1 MTKKVAIV
9 GLFLESN
16 RYADVVA
23 AQQFKVMRREQIT
36 DDARSAS
43 PILLKEGQG
52 FFEQMDSNGP
62 WCPIPI
68 SIMLG
73 GAGGPAEHSF
83 IINEILNIEREISA
97 ESSLDGVY
105 ILNHGAMTT
114 TDEEDPD
121 GLLYRAIRRAVG
133 PDVPVVA
140 TVDLHANISQRMVD
154 HADVIVAYRTDPHVD
169 QFDRGREAAN
179 IMSEIWA
186 GMRPVVSNLRLP
198 LVPPNVSLLTAHGP
212 YADLI
217 NFGQS
222 QLDRDIL
229 NISIVAGFAFSDTSE
244 NGLHIIVTA
253 RQTELRAERLCHQIA
268 RMAWSMRARFMWNLM
283 PIADAVNRA
292 QQTGAQPNLPALL
305 LADLGDNVG
314 AGGPGNTLWLLEALH
329 KAKTEGVVIGSFF
342 DPTLAAMAVDA
353 GAGSRIDARFHGD
366 NWEGAAPVYSV
377 NAALVQATHPGI
389 FYISTG
395 PLSGMRVNAGPI
407 GLLDLDGLKVL
418 VTSRRPIVWPDP
430 TLLSALGV
438 DVRLIRTLVLKC
450 RSNYRAVFDQYFTA
464 DQMVE
469 VDTPGRTSPV
479 LTRHQWQRLPRPS
492 YPLDLDCEWLDEPDG
507 SDPDPD

>member
-1 MTKKVAIV
+1 MAKKVALV

-16 RYADVVA
+16 RYAEVVP
-23 AQQFKVMRREQIT
+23 AQQFRVMRQEQIT
-36 DDARSAS
+36 ADARSAS

-52 FFEQMDSNGP
+52 FFQQMDSNGP
-62 WCPIPI
+62 WRPIPI
-68 SIMLG
+68 SIVLG

-83 IINEILNIEREISA
+83 IIDEILNIERELSA
-97 ESSLDGVY
+97 ASALDGVY

-133 PDVPVVA
+133 PHVPVVA

-179 IMSEIWA
+179 IMSEMWT

-198 LVPPNVSLLTAHGP
+198 LVPSNVSLLTAHGP
-212 YADLI
+212 YGDLI

-222 QLDRDIL
+222 QLSTEIL
-229 NISIVAGFAFSDTSE
+229 NVSVVAGFAFSNTSE

-253 RQTELRAERLCHQIA
+253 RQDRLRAEQLCHEIA
-268 RMAWSMRARFMWNLM
+268 RMAWSMRARFMWDLM
-283 PIADAVNRA
+283 PIAEAVSRA
-292 QQTGAQPNLPALL
+292 QQTGAQPGLPALL

-329 KAKTEGVVIGSFF
+329 RAKTKGVVIGSFF
-342 DPTLAAMAVDA
+342 DPTLATLAVDA
-353 GAGSRIDARFHGD
+353 GAGSRIDARFQGG
-366 NWEGAAPVYSV
+366 NWEGTSPVYSV
-377 NAALVQATHPGI
+377 SAVLVQAIHPGI

-395 PLSGMRVNAGPI
+395 PLTGMRVNAGPMS
-407 GLLDLDGLKVL
+407 LLDLDGLKVL

-430 TLLSALGV
+430 TLLSELGV

-450 RSNYRAVFDQYFTA
+450 RSNYRAVFDPYFPP
-464 DQMVE
+464 DQMIE

-479 LTRHQWQRLPRPS
+479 LTRHQWQRLPRPA
-492 YPLDLDCEWLDEPDG
+492 YPLDLDCEWLGEPDSSG
-507 SDPDPD
+507 RGG